1 MNLFGFKIGGA
12 ALAAIAVAALMLG
25 AALLVYLGI
34 SKVEGMLVA
43 VAQQVREERDA
54 HWQLEIQKAN
64 AAVAEARA
72 AQAQAVIQIQAD
84 AADRVNAA
92 SQQLEEVR
100 KRNAQL
106 PPATG
111 VGLDAARSRLLPK

>member
-1 MNLFGFKIGGA
+1 MNVFGFKIGGA
-12 ALAAIAVAALMLG
+12 VVAAIAVAALVFG

-64 AAVAEARA
+64 TKVAQAEA
-72 AQAQAVIQIQAD
+72 AQSRAVIDIQAD
-84 AADRVNAA
+84 ATDRVSAA
-92 SQQLEEVR
+92 LQQYEEVR

-106 PPATG
+106 PPGTG
-111 VGLDAARSRLLPK
+111 VGLDAARSRILPK